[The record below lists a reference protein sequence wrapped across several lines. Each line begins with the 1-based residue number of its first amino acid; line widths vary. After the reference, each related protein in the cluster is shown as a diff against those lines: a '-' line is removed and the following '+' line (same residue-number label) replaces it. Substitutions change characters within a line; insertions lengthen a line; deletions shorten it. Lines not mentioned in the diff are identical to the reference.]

1 MLGFG
6 FGLGWVLGL
15 GLGLGLGRG
24 KGRVRVRVRVRAR
37 ARARARVTADLAQRR
52 VGVGAAERLSWV
64 GRRVAGEQG
73 VALAH
78 GHRGDLDACVDG
90 WMEMRMDGW

>member
-1 MLGFG
+1 MYVYGYVYVYG
-6 FGLGWVLGL
+6 YGL
-15 GLGLGLGRG
+15 GLGL
-24 KGRVRVRVRVRAR
+24 
-37 ARARARVTADLAQRR
+37 DLAQRR

-78 GHRGDLDACVDG
+78 GHRGDLDAWVDG
-90 WMEMRMDGW
+90 WMGIEDGWVGES

>member
-1 MLGFG
+1 MYVYGYVYVYG
-6 FGLGWVLGL
+6 YGL
-15 GLGLGLGRG
+15 GLGL
-24 KGRVRVRVRVRAR
+24 
-37 ARARARVTADLAQRR
+37 DLAQRR

-78 GHRGDLDACVDG
+78 GHRGDLDGWVDR

>member
-1 MLGFG
+1 M
-6 FGLGWVLGL
+6 
-15 GLGLGLGRG
+15 GRG

-64 GRRVAGEQG
+64 GRRIAGEQG

-78 GHRGDLDACVDG
+78 GHRGDLDAWVDG
-90 WMEMRMDGW
+90 WMGMEDGWVVYRASYGACDTCRRET